1 MPRAIPSAS
10 SPPPFPVRH
19 SGIETHESFAHAPGG
34 DMYMAVQ
41 FSLVVTSDRYGS
53 GIAKLDTERGI
64 IAEFPDVDVE
74 ITGSTASQ
82 ASELIEIGQLAD
94 GLLCSTRDVISREL
108 LTNAPRIK
116 VVAIYGVGLNNVDLD
131 AAADLGVVVTHYPQY
146 CTAEVSDHAL
156 ALLIGMNRR
165 VFAQNEALHNGAWV
179 RHRAMTSDILKAE
192 VRPLTESTLG
202 IIGLGRIGQA
212 SAAKAKAF
220 GLRLI
225 AADPAPDQ
233 AAFERLGVERVS
245 LEHLLEESD
254 LITVHCPLMPS
265 THKLLDAAAL
275 TRTKSDVVIVNTA
288 RGPIIDLDA
297 LVAELQAHPTK
308 RAALDVTD
316 PEPLPLEH
324 PLYSMPNVVLTPHS
338 AYYSERSVEIVR
350 RETLVDAIAVLRGYR
365 PRTVANPAVLD
376 RVSLREIPS

>member
-1 MPRAIPSAS
+1 MSN
-10 SPPPFPVRH
+10 
-19 SGIETHESFAHAPGG
+19 
-34 DMYMAVQ
+34 Q

-53 GIAKLDTERGI
+53 GSSPLDTERQI
-64 IAEFPDVDVE
+64 IDEFPDIDVK
-74 ITGSTASQ
+74 IHGSTASLE
-82 ASELIEIGQLAD
+82 AELIDVGQNAD
-94 GLLCSTRDVISREL
+94 GLMCSTREVISRTV
-108 LTNAPRIK
+108 LTQSPRIK
-116 VVAIYGVGLNNVDLD
+116 VIAIYGVGLNNVDLD

-156 ALLIGMNRR
+156 SLILGMNRR
-165 VFAQNEALHNGAWV
+165 VFAQNEALKQGEWV
-179 RHRAMTSDILKAE
+179 RHRAQTGDILKAA
-192 VRPLTESTLG
+192 VKPLRESTLG

-225 AADPAPDQ
+225 AADPVPDH
-233 AAFERLGVERVS
+233 AAFERLGVELVP
-245 LEHLLEESD
+245 LDQLLEESD
-254 LITVHCPLMPS
+254 LITIHCPLLPS
-265 THKLLDAAAL
+265 TRKLIDAAAL

-297 LVAELQAHPTK
+297 LVAELQANPSK

-324 PLYSMPNVVLTPHS
+324 PLYSMDNVVLTPHS

-350 RETLVDAIAVLRGYR
+350 RETLVDAIAVLRGIR
-365 PRTVANPAVLD
+365 PRTVANPAVLNK
-376 RVSLREIPS
+376 VSLRDWPA